1 MKDNI
6 IKYSPIVLVVI
17 TMIFQWHLFVSPEQ
31 LEKKHRDILADVS
44 KNYVT
49 KDLYNAQYQDIK
61 HQMNDMQSKLDK
73 IYEILSKK

>member
-17 TMIFQWHLFVSPEQ
+17 TMIFQWHLFVSPEL
-31 LEKKHRDILADVS
+31 LEKKHRDILADVA

-61 HQMNDMQSKLDK
+61 HQMNDMQNKLDK
-73 IYEILSKK
+73 IYEILSKN